1 MASNSNIMSTQEFY
15 NQFDDVSSILRA
27 FAYKLT
33 QDMEKSKDL
42 YQETL
47 YKALKNKDKF
57 TLGTNFKAW
66 MTTIMRNTFINEFRR
81 KKTSKTQ
88 TVSHDSLYIQFNTK
102 TVENDGIQQLT
113 EDEINAMIDDLPEK
127 LKTPFMMF
135 FVGYR
140 YHEIAK
146 KLDLPLGT
154 VKSRIHNARKV
165 LQEDILKA
173 YPFMSRS

>member
-1 MASNSNIMSTQEFY
+1 MSTQEFY
-15 NQFDDVSSILRA
+15 TQFDDISNILKA

-66 MTTIMRNTFINEFRR
+66 MTTIMRNTFINDFRR

-88 TVSHDSLYIQFNTK
+88 SVSNDSLYIQFNTRA
-102 TVENDGIQQLT
+102 VDNDGIQKMT
-113 EDEINAMIDDLPEK
+113 EDEINAMVDSLDDK
-127 LKTPFMMF
+127 LKVPFTMF

-154 VKSRIHNARKV
+154 VKSRIHNARKI
-165 LQEDILKA
+165 LQANIKA
-173 YPFMSRS
+173 SYTVE

>member
-1 MASNSNIMSTQEFY
+1 MYTNTSAMSTQEFY
-15 NQFDDVSSILRA
+15 NQFNDISNILRA

-33 QDMEKSKDL
+33 QDMERSKDL

-81 KKTSKTQ
+81 KKTSKT
-88 TVSHDSLYIQFNTK
+88 TSVSHDSLYIQFNTK
-102 TVENDGIQQLT
+102 TVENSGLQKLT
-113 EDEINAMIDDLPEK
+113 EDEINVFIDALPDK

-140 YHEIAK
+140 YHEIAQ

-154 VKSRIHNARKV
+154 VKSRIHNARKI
-165 LQEDILKA
+165 LQDQIKKA
-173 YPFMSRS
+173 FPFLRA

>member
-1 MASNSNIMSTQEFY
+1 MINQTNMSTQEF
-15 NQFDDVSSILRA
+15 NTQFDGVSSILRA

-33 QDMEKSKDL
+33 QDMERSKDL

-66 MTTIMRNTFINEFRR
+66 ITTIMRNTFINDFRR

-88 TVSHDSLYIQFNTK
+88 SVSHESLYIQFNTRA
-102 TVENDGIQQLT
+102 VDNNGIQQIT
-113 EDEINAMIDDLPEK
+113 EDEINTMIENLDDK
-127 LKTPFMMF
+127 LKVPFMMF

-154 VKSRIHNARKV
+154 VKSRIHNARKI
-165 LQEDILKA
+165 LQQTVKVA
-173 YPFMSRS
+173 YPTIHD

>member
-1 MASNSNIMSTQEFY
+1 MSTQEFY
-15 NQFDDVSSILRA
+15 NQFDDISSLLRA

-33 QDMEKSKDL
+33 QDFERSKDL

-66 MTTIMRNTFINEFRR
+66 MTTIMRNTFINDFRR

-88 TVSHDSLYIQFNTK
+88 YVPHDSLYIAFNHRF
-102 TVENDGIQQLT
+102 VENNGEQMIT
-113 EDEINAMIDDLPEK
+113 EDEINGMIEDLDDK
-127 LKTPFMMF
+127 LKVPFMMF
-135 FVGYR
+135 FLGYR

-154 VKSRIHNARKV
+154 VKSRIHNARKI
-165 LQEDILKA
+165 LQRQVNVA
-173 YPFMSRS
+173 YN

>member
-1 MASNSNIMSTQEFY
+1 MQVERKIMSTQEFY
-15 NQFDDVSSILRA
+15 NQFDDISNILRA

-33 QDMEKSKDL
+33 QDIEKSKDL

-81 KKTSKTQ
+81 KKTSKT
-88 TVSHDSLYIQFNTK
+88 TSVSNDSLYIQFNTK
-102 TVENDGIQQLT
+102 TVDNDGIQKLT
-113 EDEINAMIDDLPEK
+113 EDEINAFIDDLPDK

-140 YHEIAK
+140 YHEIAQ
-146 KLDLPLGT
+146 KLELPLGT

-165 LQEDILKA
+165 LQEQIRKA
-173 YPFMSRS
+173 FPYMRA

>member
-1 MASNSNIMSTQEFY
+1 MSTQEFY
-15 NQFDDVSSILRA
+15 SQFDDISNILRA

-81 KKTSKTQ
+81 KKTSKT
-88 TVSHDSLYIQFNTK
+88 TSVANDSLYIEFNTK
-102 TVENDGIQQLT
+102 TVENDGVQKLT
-113 EDEINAMIDDLPEK
+113 EDEINAFIDELPEK

-140 YHEIAK
+140 YHEIAQ
-146 KLDLPLGT
+146 KLELPLGT

-165 LQEDILKA
+165 LQDQIREA
-173 YPFMSRS
+173 YPFLRA

>member
-1 MASNSNIMSTQEFY
+1 MINSNNMSTQEFY
-15 NQFDDVSSILRA
+15 TQFDDISNILKA

-66 MTTIMRNTFINEFRR
+66 MTTIMRNTFINDFRR

-88 TVSHDSLYIQFNTK
+88 SVSNDSLHMQFNTR
-102 TVENDGIQQLT
+102 TVDNNGIQQIT
-113 EDEINAMIDDLPEK
+113 EDEINAMIEGLDDK
-127 LKTPFMMF
+127 LKVPFMMF

-154 VKSRIHNARKV
+154 VKSRIHNARKI
-165 LQEDILKA
+165 LQASVNAA
-173 YPFMSRS
+173 YPNV

>member
-1 MASNSNIMSTQEFY
+1 MSTSEFY
-15 NQFDDVSSILRA
+15 SQFDSISTILRA

-33 QDMEKSKDL
+33 QDIERSKDL

-88 TVSHDSLYIQFNTK
+88 SVPHDSLYMLFNTK
-102 TVENDGIQQLT
+102 TVQNDGFQKMT
-113 EDEINAMIDDLPEK
+113 EDEINALIEDLDDK
-127 LKTPFMMF
+127 LKIPFMMF
-135 FVGYR
+135 FLGYR
-140 YHEIAK
+140 YHEIAD
-146 KLDLPLGT
+146 KLKLPLGT
-154 VKSRIHNARKV
+154 VKSRIHNARKS
-165 LQEDILKA
+165 LQQQIRA
-173 YPFMSRS
+173 IYN

>member
-1 MASNSNIMSTQEFY
+1 MSTQEFY
-15 NQFDDVSSILRA
+15 AQFDSISSILKA

-33 QDMEKSKDL
+33 QDMERSKDL

-66 MTTIMRNTFINEFRR
+66 MTTIMRNTFINDFRR

-88 TVSHDSLYIQFNTK
+88 SVSHDSLYIQFNTK
-102 TVENDGIQQLT
+102 TVNNDGVQNLT
-113 EDEINAMIDDLPEK
+113 EEEINAMIDDLDDK
-127 LKTPFMMF
+127 LKVPFMMF

-146 KLDLPLGT
+146 KLELPLGT
-154 VKSRIHNARKV
+154 VKSRIHNARKI
-165 LQEDILKA
+165 LQAQVKTA
-173 YPFMSRS
+173 YPMLNRG

>member
-1 MASNSNIMSTQEFY
+1 MSTQEFHA
-15 NQFDDVSSILRA
+15 QFDDISNILKA

-66 MTTIMRNTFINEFRR
+66 MTTIMRNTFINDFRR

-88 TVSHDSLYIQFNTK
+88 FVPNDSLYMQFNTR
-102 TVENDGIQQLT
+102 TVDNDGIQQIT
-113 EDEINAMIDDLPEK
+113 EDEINAMIEDLDDK
-127 LKTPFMMF
+127 LKVPFMMF

-154 VKSRIHNARKV
+154 VKSRIHNARKL
-165 LQEDILKA
+165 LQANVKA
-173 YPFMSRS
+173 AFPETI

>member
-1 MASNSNIMSTQEFY
+1 MSTQEFY
-15 NQFDDVSSILRA
+15 AQFDGISSILKA

-33 QDMEKSKDL
+33 QDMERSKDL

-66 MTTIMRNTFINEFRR
+66 MTTIMRNTFINDFRR

-88 TVSHDSLYIQFNTK
+88 SVPHDSLYIKFNTK
-102 TVENDGIQQLT
+102 TVDNSGLQTLT
-113 EDEINAMIDDLPEK
+113 EEEINGMIDELDDK
-127 LKTPFMMF
+127 LKVPFMMF

-154 VKSRIHNARKV
+154 VKSRIHNARKI
-165 LQEDILKA
+165 LQAQVKAA
-173 YPFMSRS
+173 YPTLNRG

>member
-1 MASNSNIMSTQEFY
+1 MTSQDKKMSTQEFY
-15 NQFDDVSSILRA
+15 SQFDDISNILRA

-81 KKTSKTQ
+81 KKTSKT
-88 TVSHDSLYIQFNTK
+88 TSVSHDSLYIQFNTK
-102 TVENDGIQQLT
+102 TVENDGIQKLT
-113 EDEINAMIDDLPEK
+113 EDEINVFIDELPSK
-127 LKTPFMMF
+127 LRTPFMMF

-140 YHEIAK
+140 YHEIAQ
-146 KLDLPLGT
+146 KLELPLGT

-165 LQEDILKA
+165 LQEQIRKA
-173 YPFMSRS
+173 YPFMRA

>member
-1 MASNSNIMSTQEFY
+1 MSTQEFY
-15 NQFDDVSSILRA
+15 AQFDGISSILKA

-33 QDMEKSKDL
+33 QDMERSKDL

-66 MTTIMRNTFINEFRR
+66 MTTIMRNTFINDFRR

-88 TVSHDSLYIQFNTK
+88 SVSHESLYIQFNDRA
-102 TVENDGIQQLT
+102 VDNNGVQNLT
-113 EDEINAMIDDLPEK
+113 EKEINAMIDDLDDK
-127 LKTPFMMF
+127 LRIPFMMF
-135 FVGYR
+135 YVGYR

-146 KLDLPLGT
+146 KLELPLGT
-154 VKSRIHNARKV
+154 VKSRIHNARKI
-165 LQEDILKA
+165 LQSQVKTA
-173 YPFMSRS
+173 YPMLNR